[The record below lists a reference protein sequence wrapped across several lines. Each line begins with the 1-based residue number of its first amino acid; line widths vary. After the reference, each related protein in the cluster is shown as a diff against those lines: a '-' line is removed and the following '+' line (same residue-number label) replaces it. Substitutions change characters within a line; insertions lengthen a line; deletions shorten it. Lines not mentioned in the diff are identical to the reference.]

1 MGDAAERSS
10 THISLGDAAEQL
22 LDLTVAVDA
31 HAGER
36 LTSDP
41 VIWLGTVAPDGRPH
55 TVPVWFAFDDPIVTI
70 FSRPDTAK
78 IGHLRTHGAVS
89 VALDTLG
96 HGADVVTGGGHA
108 VLAELAHVEDA
119 LDAFGRKYA
128 QMLGDQPLDAWLM
141 TFSQPIVVTLDRLVA
156 WRSTADGLEYRS
168 LPSRG

>member
-1 MGDAAERSS
+1 MSDP
-10 THISLGDAAEQL
+10 L
-22 LDLTVAVDA
+22 LDPAVALDT

-36 LTSDP
+36 LSTEP

-55 TVPVWFAFDDPIVTI
+55 TVPVWFSWDDPIVTI

-78 IGHLRTHGAVS
+78 IGHLRARGAVS
-89 VALDTLG
+89 VALDTAG
-96 HGADVVTGGGHA
+96 HGADVVTGGGEA
-108 VLAELAHVEDA
+108 VLSELSRVGHVDKA

-128 QMLGDQPLDAWLM
+128 PMLGDQPLDAWLM